1 MIYHKLARVL
11 GIFVDVQ
18 DKFKHAM
25 EIYSIF
31 LQAMENHPSVL
42 STVGV
47 AQIHSTQYNTSLA
60 ASRSTLSALDL
71 LNAEEILLIAVLEI
85 EEIKVYDSAV
95 LQPFNMVMVAMLEH
109 ALQYYPESMRIQN
122 KLIKIYTKLG
132 LPSLVNQR
140 AKGITPRPNTDVNTA
155 KKDYQRLSASR
166 FSVASSFGKPGQLE
180 ELATDG
186 HTLFSNRLIE
196 YKNTIVNAYHSRDF
210 EKIYPSVQVC
220 EM

>member
-95 LQPFNMVMVAMLEH
+95 L
-109 ALQYYPESMRIQN
+109 
-122 KLIKIYTKLG
+122 
-132 LPSLVNQR
+132 
-140 AKGITPRPNTDVNTA
+140 
-155 KKDYQRLSASR
+155 
-166 FSVASSFGKPGQLE
+166 
-180 ELATDG
+180 
-186 HTLFSNRLIE
+186 
-196 YKNTIVNAYHSRDF
+196 
-210 EKIYPSVQVC
+210 
-220 EM
+220 